1 MTMNASKRWTCEEE
15 PNDVFMIGTT
25 WDESDFTLSFKMFED
40 GDGTGVLLN
49 VENVISIR
57 DHLTDMLEGL

>member
-1 MTMNASKRWTCEEE
+1 MNANKRWNCEEE
-15 PNDVFMIGTT
+15 PNDFFVIGTT
-25 WDESDFTLSFKMFED
+25 WDESDFNLSFKMFED
-40 GDGTGVLLN
+40 GDGAAVLLN

>member
-1 MTMNASKRWTCEEE
+1 MTMNFSKRWTCEEVSS
-15 PNDVFMIGTT
+15 DVFMIDTE
-25 WDESDFTLSFKMFED
+25 WDESDFTLSFRMFED

-57 DHLTDMLEGL
+57 DHLNAMLEGL